1 MADCF
6 FTKCFTALQQLWH
19 RFLGEMFSTVV
30 MLEEKASIIFWN
42 NEGSIKCAF
51 VTACKAEALDCFRMK
66 CHVSHFSKQ
75 KMAKNKWI
83 YESITYFKKC
93 ATNNDLHFRV
103 EFTFFFQVQ
112 FYFSL
117 ELGRKFNYTR
127 FSWSLFSR
135 VMIMLRTAR
144 EVFWKRRRVFNQ
156 LSSILFYY
164 IIIIW
169 RFPLQISLVDVACFK
184 RGIQQKSIV
193 KQRFLWIVFWR

>member
-1 MADCF
+1 MCI
-6 FTKCFTALQQLWH
+6 LH
-19 RFLGEMFSTVV
+19 
-30 MLEEKASIIFWN
+30 N
-42 NEGSIKCAF
+42 NI
-51 VTACKAEALDCFRMK
+51 TACKAEALDFFRMK

-75 KMAKNKWI
+75 KMAKNTYI
-83 YESITYFKKC
+83 YESITCFKKC

-144 EVFWKRRRVFNQ
+144 EVFEKR
-156 LSSILFYY
+156 
-164 IIIIW
+164 
-169 RFPLQISLVDVACFK
+169 
-184 RGIQQKSIV
+184 
-193 KQRFLWIVFWR
+193 